1 MAEVE
6 SAVVLCEVYYCVHLL
21 VNECGVGSYYGEC
34 DYGELFAV
42 VCFDFGDGEIEAGFQ
57 AADEAFYDS
66 SFLLEGLYAMEVDV
80 QF

>member
-1 MAEVE
+1 MSEVE

-21 VNECGVGSYYGEC
+21 VYECGVCSDYGEC

-57 AADEAFYDS
+57 SADEAFYD
-66 SFLLEGLYAMEVDV
+66 
-80 QF
+80 